1 MRFRQV
7 HLDFHTSECLS
18 GIGSKFSK
26 EQFQRALKLGHVDS
40 ITLFSKCHHGW
51 AYHPSEANEMH
62 PGLDFDLL
70 GAQIEAAHEI
80 GVKTPVYL
88 SAGLDEKTARRHP
101 EWLLRN
107 ADETIGWTPDFTR
120 PGYHRLC
127 FGTPYLDYLLAQIA
141 EVCENYDA
149 DGIFLDIVGIIP
161 CYCQTCVRR
170 MRERGWDPYKPEN
183 AYRLAV
189 ETYLNYTRRV
199 RETIDRYHPGMPV
212 FHNAGHIDIGNREF
226 AHANTHLELESL
238 PTGGWGYDHFPL
250 SAAYARTLGMEYLG
264 MTGKF
269 HRSWGEFGGFKHPNA
284 LRYEAALSL
293 ANGAKCSIGDQLHP
307 LGFMEEAT
315 YRLIG
320 TAYAEV
326 EKKEPWCGHVEA
338 VADVAILSQEA
349 VFHHM
354 HPAECPPERNSWK
367 GSAGASRILLEGKCL
382 FDVVDTEEDFDRY
395 KVLIL
400 TDDSLVDDKIAD
412 KLRAFAAGGGKILAS
427 GESALYADGRGFAVD
442 LGAEAIGKAKFVPSY
457 LRPKFEMNGL
467 WNAAYVIYEPSM
479 EVRAT
484 GEVIGLREDPYF
496 ERTVEHFSSHA
507 QTPND
512 ISKSYPAITVGR
524 DGAYIAY
531 NIFTEYAKMG
541 SLIARETVTHVLDLL
556 LGEEK
561 TLTTNLPAQGVT
573 TLMRQEAEHRYVN
586 HLLYAA
592 PVRRGER
599 TEIIEDLVP
608 IYGTEVSLKLCKAPS
623 RVYLAPQMKDIDFS
637 YDDGILTYTVDRF
650 ECHQMVVIEDS
661 GV

>member
-1 MRFRQV
+1 MKFRQV
-7 HLDFHTSECLS
+7 HLDFHTSECIE

-26 EQFQRALKLGHVDS
+26 EQFQRALKIGHVDS
-40 ITLFSKCHHGW
+40 ITVFSKCHHGW

-70 GAQIEAAHEI
+70 GAEIEAAHEI

-101 EWLLRN
+101 EWLIRN
-107 ADETIGWTPDFTR
+107 ADESLAWTPDFAH
-120 PGYHRLC
+120 PGYHRFC
-127 FGTPYLDYLLAQIA
+127 FNTPYLDYLLAQIA

-149 DGIFLDIVGIIP
+149 DGIFLDIVAVIP
-161 CYCQTCVRR
+161 CYCQTCVRT
-170 MRERGWDPYKPEN
+170 MRERGLDPYDPEN

-189 ETYLNYTRRV
+189 ETYLNYARRV
-199 RETIDRYHPGMPV
+199 RETVDKICPGLPV
-212 FHNAGHIDIGNREF
+212 FQNAGHLEIGNRDF

-293 ANGAKCSIGDQLHP
+293 ANGAKCSIGDQMHP

-315 YRLIG
+315 YKLIG
-320 TAYAEV
+320 AAYAEV
-326 EKKEPWCGHVEA
+326 EEKEPWCDHVEA
-338 VADVAILSQEA
+338 VADVAVLAQEA

-354 HPAECPPERNSWK
+354 HPSECPPGRNSWK
-367 GSAGASRILLEGKCL
+367 GSTGASRILLEGKYL
-382 FDVVDTEEDFDRY
+382 FDVVDTEGDFDKY
-395 KVLIL
+395 KVIIM
-400 TDDSLVDDKIAD
+400 TDDSLIDDEIAE
-412 KLRAFAAGGGKILAS
+412 KLAAFVRGGGKILAS
-427 GESALYADGRGFAVD
+427 GESALYADGRGFAFD
-442 LGAEAIGKAKFVPSY
+442 LGAEYVGKAKFTPSY

-467 WNAAYVIYEPSM
+467 WNAAYAIYEPSS
-479 EVRAT
+479 EIRAT
-484 GEVIGLREDPYF
+484 GEVIGVREDPYF
-496 ERTVEHFSSHA
+496 ARTVEHFSSHA

-512 ISKSYPAITVGR
+512 SSKTYPAITLGR

-556 LGEEK
+556 LGEDR
-561 TLTTNLPAQGVT
+561 TLTTNLPAQGVV

-592 PVRRGER
+592 PVKRGER

-608 IYGTEVSLKLCKAPS
+608 IYNTEVSLKLYLKLK
-623 RVYLAPQMKDIDFS
+623 RVYLAPQMRDIEYD
-637 YDDGILTYTVDRF
+637 YDDGVLTYTVDRF
-650 ECHQMVVIEDS
+650 ECHQMVVVDY
-661 GV
+661 

>member
-1 MRFRQV
+1 
-7 HLDFHTSECLS
+7 
-18 GIGSKFSK
+18 
-26 EQFQRALKLGHVDS
+26 
-40 ITLFSKCHHGW
+40 
-51 AYHPSEANEMH
+51 MH

-70 GAQIEAAHEI
+70 GAEIEAAHEI

-101 EWLLRN
+101 EWLIRN
-107 ADETIGWTPDFTR
+107 ADESLAWTPDFAH
-120 PGYHRLC
+120 PGYHRFC
-127 FGTPYLDYLLAQIA
+127 FNTPYLDYLLAQIA

-149 DGIFLDIVGIIP
+149 DGIFLDIVAVIP
-161 CYCQTCVRR
+161 CYCQTCVRT
-170 MRERGWDPYKPEN
+170 MRERGLDPYDPEN

-189 ETYLNYTRRV
+189 ETYLNYARRV
-199 RETIDRYHPGMPV
+199 RETVDKICPGLPV
-212 FHNAGHIDIGNREF
+212 FQNAGHLEIGNRDF

-293 ANGAKCSIGDQLHP
+293 ANGAKCSIGDQMHP

-315 YRLIG
+315 YKLIG
-320 TAYAEV
+320 AAYAEV
-326 EKKEPWCGHVEA
+326 EEKEPWCDHVEA
-338 VADVAILSQEA
+338 VADVAVLAQEA

-354 HPAECPPERNSWK
+354 HPSECPPGRNSWK
-367 GSAGASRILLEGKCL
+367 GSTGASRILLEGKYL
-382 FDVVDTEEDFDRY
+382 FDVVDTEGDFDKY
-395 KVLIL
+395 KVIIM
-400 TDDSLVDDKIAD
+400 TDDSLIDDEIAE
-412 KLRAFAAGGGKILAS
+412 KLAAFVRGGGKILAS
-427 GESALYADGRGFAVD
+427 GESALYADGRGFAFD
-442 LGAEAIGKAKFVPSY
+442 LGAEYVGKAKFTPSY

-467 WNAAYVIYEPSM
+467 WNAAYAIYEPSS
-479 EVRAT
+479 EIRAT
-484 GEVIGLREDPYF
+484 GEVIGVREDPYF
-496 ERTVEHFSSHA
+496 ARTVEHFSSHA

-512 ISKSYPAITVGR
+512 SSKTYPAITLGR

-556 LGEEK
+556 LGEDR
-561 TLTTNLPAQGVT
+561 TLTTNLPAQGVV

-592 PVRRGER
+592 PVKRGER

-608 IYGTEVSLKLCKAPS
+608 IYNTEVSLKLYVKPK
-623 RVYLAPQMKDIDFS
+623 RVYLAPQMRDIEYD
-637 YDDGILTYTVDRF
+637 YDDGVLTYTVDRF
-650 ECHQMVVIEDS
+650 ECHQMVVVDY
-661 GV
+661 